1 MMTGDMDVAMF
12 DCLALLPKPCF
23 GIAQDVPSV
32 EQKIFVT
39 FDLSKVRYITK
50 VDYLEN
56 S

>member
-1 MMTGDMDVAMF
+1 MDIAMF

-50 VDYLEN
+50 VHYLEN

>member
-1 MMTGDMDVAMF
+1 MDVTMF

-32 EQKIFVT
+32 EQKILVT
-39 FDLSKVRYITK
+39 FDLSKVRYINK

>member
-1 MMTGDMDVAMF
+1 MDVALF

-39 FDLSKVRYITK
+39 FDLSKVKYITQAH
-50 VDYLEN
+50 DLEN